1 MFRKSLAFGLL
12 AAGLMIAPTSAFAG
26 THTNQ
31 SQNNQQNTEQNG
43 SATNGST
50 NAQES
55 NSTNVQR
62 QISNIKS
69 HTRIPYHIGS
79 YPHSNHASQAQNSV
93 QGTSQNG
100 AADNGSTNAQ
110 TSTTTNHQSQG
121 ASLRNRT
128 HSFH

>member
-12 AAGLMIAPTSAFAG
+12 AAGLMIAPTAAFAG
-26 THTNQ
+26 THGNQ

-55 NSTNVQR
+55 NSINVQR
-62 QISNIKS
+62 QISNIRS
-69 HTRIPYHIGS
+69 RTHVPYRIGG

-100 AADNGSTNAQ
+100 AADNDSTNAQ

-121 ASLRNRT
+121 TGLRSR
-128 HSFH
+128 FH

>member
-1 MFRKSLAFGLL
+1 MLHKSLAFGLL
-12 AAGLMIAPTSAFAG
+12 AAGLMIAPTAAFAG
-26 THTNQ
+26 THTSQ

-62 QISNIKS
+62 QISNIRS
-69 HTRIPYHIGS
+69 HTHVPYRIGG
-79 YPHSNHASQAQNSV
+79 YPHSNHGSQDQNSA

-110 TSTTTNHQSQG
+110 TSTTTNNQSQG

-128 HSFH
+128 HRF